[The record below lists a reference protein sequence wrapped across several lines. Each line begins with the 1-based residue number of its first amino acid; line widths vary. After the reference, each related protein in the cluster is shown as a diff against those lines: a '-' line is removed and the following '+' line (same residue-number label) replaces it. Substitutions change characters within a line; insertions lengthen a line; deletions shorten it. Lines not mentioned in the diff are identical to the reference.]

1 MWTGNRS
8 RTDRILAA
16 VEIPALGLWLG
27 ALCGFAFLFAPV
39 AFRIVGGTDVAR
51 FATLTA
57 TVLAAL
63 APAGYVCGGLAILI
77 ALVRS
82 REAGERTF
90 DFTRALLILIALGL
104 IWYQTAA
111 IVPAMAATTD
121 FTSAAY
127 HSLHERSR
135 IVYGAALA
143 LGLVAL
149 IMAAARK
156 DS

>member
-16 VEIPALGLWLG
+16 IEIPALGLWLG
-27 ALCGFAFLFAPV
+27 ALCGFAFIFAPA
-39 AFRIVGGTDVAR
+39 AFRIVAPADIAR
-51 FATLTA
+51 FAALTA
-57 TVLAAL
+57 AALGML
-63 APAGYVCGGLAILI
+63 APAGYIFGGVAIVI

-90 DFTRALLILIALGL
+90 DFTRVLLVLIALAL
-104 IWYQTAA
+104 VWFESAT
-111 IVPAMAATTD
+111 IVPAMVATTD
-121 FTSAAY
+121 FNSAAY

-135 IVYGAALA
+135 IVYGTVLV

-149 IMAAARK
+149 VMAAARK